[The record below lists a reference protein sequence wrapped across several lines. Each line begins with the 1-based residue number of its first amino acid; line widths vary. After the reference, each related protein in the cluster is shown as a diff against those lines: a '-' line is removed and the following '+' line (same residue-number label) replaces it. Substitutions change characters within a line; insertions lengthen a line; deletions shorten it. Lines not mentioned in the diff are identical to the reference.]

1 MQQTYVQDEPRM
13 FQIKNAFQ
21 PVVIHPT
28 RLRSFS
34 IDENA
39 NEKQVSRMDSLNNE
53 IAQAGMDHLE
63 QLDQMELEYSSLPST
78 LHMGQAQILR
88 LDTDSSQQQ
97 AENAVKMQTSYQ
109 RLYRP
114 TSLLARKYAEKEWL
128 TDGPMSLP
136 LELSS
141 NGVPL
146 RRRQSPAVVSPTR
159 GILSR
164 NSEILSQSSP
174 TETKSLSES
183 PVDTS
188 PLGIPLPPPLSY
200 HPSILDE
207 GSVREPSVAQSP
219 AKSLEDTS
227 GSQQNV
233 KYSTLSLGRTAR
245 VTDQMMRSATSATM
259 PRSFKPTGNEEEGAN
274 SSNLENSSSTLP
286 RTLIRSETEPPSVYS
301 VQNLHR
307 HHR

>member
-1 MQQTYVQDEPRM
+1 M
-13 FQIKNAFQ
+13 FQIMNAFQ
-21 PVVIHPT
+21 PIVVHPT

-39 NEKQVSRMDSLNNE
+39 NEKQISRMDSLNNE

-63 QLDQMELEYSSLPST
+63 QLDQMELEYSSLPPT

-88 LDTDSSQQQ
+88 LDTDASQQQ
-97 AENAVKMQTSYQ
+97 AENAAKTQLQQQTSYQ

-114 TSLLARKYAEKEWL
+114 TSLLARKYSDKEWL

-227 GSQQNV
+227 GSQHNM
-233 KYSTLSLGRTAR
+233 KYSTLSLGRNAR
-245 VTDQMMRSATSATM
+245 VADQLTRSAASATM
-259 PRSFKPTGNEEEGAN
+259 PRSFKPTTNEDGAIN
-274 SSNLENSSSTLP
+274 SPTTTTTTNENNNNATLP
-286 RTLIRSETEPPSVYS
+286 RTLIRSETEPPIIYAAHS
-301 VQNLHR
+301 LHR